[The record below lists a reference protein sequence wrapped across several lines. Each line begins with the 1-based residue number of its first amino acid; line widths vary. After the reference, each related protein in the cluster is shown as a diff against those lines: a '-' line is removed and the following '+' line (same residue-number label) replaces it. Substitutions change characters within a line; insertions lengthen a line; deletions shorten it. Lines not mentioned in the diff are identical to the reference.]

1 MLKLEHIGIA
11 VSDLSTSVP
20 LFEKLLNSQCYKK
33 ENVESEKVITAFFKT
48 GDCKIEL
55 LESTDPDGVITK
67 FIAKKG
73 EGIHHLAFE
82 VKDISAEIKRLEY
95 EGYILLSK
103 EPKIGADNKLVVF
116 LHPKSTGGVLIE
128 LVQEIDSADGRRQ
141 TEDVQL

>member
-33 ENVESEKVITAFFKT
+33 ETVESEKVVTAFFRS
-48 GDCKIEL
+48 GDSKIEL
-55 LESTDPDGVITK
+55 LESADPAGVIAR

-73 EGIHHLAFE
+73 EGLHHLAFE
-82 VKDISAEIKRLEY
+82 VEDIYAEMKRLES
-95 EGYILLSK
+95 EGYVLLGE
-103 EPKIGADNKLVVF
+103 EPGKGADNKLVVF

-128 LVQEIDSADGRRQ
+128 LVQEIR
-141 TEDVQL
+141 